1 MIDNLRHQAI
11 IEQQKM
17 RDRMK
22 EMKAQRDGMENELL
36 EKKQNL
42 EKIKREQEAAAKVE
56 QEAKMLADRAAL
68 D

>member
-36 EKKQNL
+36 EKKKNL
-42 EKIKREQEAAAKVE
+42 EKLKQEQEAATKVE
-56 QEAKMLADRAAL
+56 QEAKMLADKAAL